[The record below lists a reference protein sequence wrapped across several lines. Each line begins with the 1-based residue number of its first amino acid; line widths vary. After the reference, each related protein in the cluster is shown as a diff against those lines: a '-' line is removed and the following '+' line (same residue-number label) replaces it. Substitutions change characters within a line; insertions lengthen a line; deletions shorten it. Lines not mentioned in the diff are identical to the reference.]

1 MTTFRLHAYA
11 AGALPPPAER
21 SQPMSS
27 RLRLFPLNAVL
38 FPGAVL
44 NLHVFEPRYKE
55 MIGQCLE
62 TGEGFGVVLIRE
74 GKEAGDPSVEPHQV
88 GSIAEIVEVTPL
100 PFGRFY
106 LSTIGRERF
115 RIRKIVSRDPYL
127 TVEADVLS
135 ESRDDPGE
143 LGDLQERVRDV
154 FLQYL
159 ELLAQFTGESSSVD
173 LPVEPSAFSY
183 VVADALQVADAVKQR
198 LLEIDS
204 TKQRLRMEL
213 GFIRRLVPQLQALL
227 ERREAEQKA
236 RAERGEDDQHR
247 TDQERFFGKYFS
259 LN

>member
-1 MTTFRLHAYA
+1 
-11 AGALPPPAER
+11 
-21 SQPMSS
+21 MSS

-62 TGEGFGVVLIRE
+62 SGEGFGVVLIAE
-74 GKEAGDPSVEPHQV
+74 GSEAGDPSVEPHQV

-100 PFGRFY
+100 PFGRLY

-127 TVEADVLS
+127 TVEADVLT
-135 ESRDDPGE
+135 EPQDDAGE
-143 LGDLQERVRDV
+143 LADLVERVREV

-159 ELLAQFTGESSSVD
+159 ELLAQFTGEPSNVD
-173 LPVEPSAFSY
+173 LPPDPHGFSY
-183 VVADALQVADAVKQR
+183 AIGDALQVADAIKQR
-198 LLEIDS
+198 LLELEG

-213 GFIRRLVPQLQALL
+213 GFLRRLLPQMRALL
-227 ERREAEQKA
+227 ERRETERRA
-236 RAERGEDDQHR
+236 RAERGEDEPHR
-247 TDQERFFGKYFS
+247 DEQERFFGKYFS
-259 LN
+259 AN

>member
-1 MTTFRLHAYA
+1 
-11 AGALPPPAER
+11 
-21 SQPMSS
+21 MSS

-55 MIGQCLE
+55 MIGECLE
-62 TGEGFGVVLIRE
+62 AGEGFGVVLIRE

-115 RIRKIVSRDPYL
+115 RIREIVSRDPYL
-127 TVEADVLS
+127 TVEAELLTEPQDDPSELS
-135 ESRDDPGE
+135 ELE
-143 LGDLQERVRDV
+143 ERVRDV
-154 FLQYL
+154 FLKYL
-159 ELLAQFTGESSSVD
+159 ELLSQFTGESPNVD
-173 LPVEPSAFSY
+173 LPTDPTGFSY
-183 VVADALQVADAVKQR
+183 AIGDALQVADPIKQR

-213 GFIRRLVPQLQALL
+213 GFLRRLLPQMRTLL
-227 ERREAEQKA
+227 ERRDAEQKA
-236 RAERGEDDQHR
+236 RAERGEDEPHR
-247 TDQERFFGKYFS
+247 TEQERYFGKYFS